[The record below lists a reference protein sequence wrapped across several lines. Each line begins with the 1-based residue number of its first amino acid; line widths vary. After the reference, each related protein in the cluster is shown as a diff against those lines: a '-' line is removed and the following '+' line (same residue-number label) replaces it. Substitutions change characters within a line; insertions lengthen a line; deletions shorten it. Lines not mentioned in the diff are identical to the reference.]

1 LRKKDNKKNLKI
13 RLVFDRMVCAF
24 FPPYYSYTIPLP
36 NIKTNRTQMKI
47 YSKIVGIILTLAGIA
62 SFIAVIIGIIEVYD
76 VEQKVMISLQSIPC
90 IIFLHYMYIHNFGF
104 NLQSEIPKKN
114 YRIILILTLLSLITA
129 IIVPAGY
136 LFSQIKMEN
145 SQIKME
151 KEAKFSQIKMGKEA
165 KEMIDRGKLENL
177 PDFTST
183 LKTKYEDGEMLYSL
197 QIVTPNKT
205 ELDSKY
211 ETFIIEFKDKDGFKI
226 ISFDL
231 KDIRQLVNK
240 DDIKYGISV
249 NSSTSMRIE
258 KYLKI
263 SKWDILWLTEY

>member
-1 LRKKDNKKNLKI
+1 
-13 RLVFDRMVCAF
+13 M
-24 FPPYYSYTIPLP
+24 
-36 NIKTNRTQMKI
+36 KT

-62 SFIAVIIGIIEVYD
+62 SIIGVIIGIIEGYD
-76 VEQKVMISLQSIPC
+76 VEEKAMISLLFIPC

-104 NLQSEIPKKN
+104 NLQSEIPKNN
-114 YRIILILTLLSLITA
+114 YRIILILTLLSLIIA

-136 LFSQIKMEN
+136 LFSQIKME
-145 SQIKME
+145 K
-151 KEAKFSQIKMGKEA
+151 GA
-165 KEMIDRGKLENL
+165 KEMIDRGKSENL

-211 ETFIIEFKDKDGFKI
+211 NTFIIEFKDKDGFNI

-231 KDIRQLVNK
+231 KDITQLVNN
-240 DDIKYGISV
+240 DDIKYGVYI
-249 NSSTSMRIE
+249 NSSTYMRIE
-258 KYLKI
+258 NYLKI
-263 SKWDILWLTEY
+263 SEWDILWRTK